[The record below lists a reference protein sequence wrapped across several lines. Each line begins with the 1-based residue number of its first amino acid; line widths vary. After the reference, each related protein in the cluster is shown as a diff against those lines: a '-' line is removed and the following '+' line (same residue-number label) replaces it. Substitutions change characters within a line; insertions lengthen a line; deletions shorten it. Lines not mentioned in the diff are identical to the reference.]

1 MIRVGGYCRIDLMT
15 MTSHPSKAHKIT
27 PDDPRHPEHGDY
39 LAWLRG
45 LSMEE
50 RGRMILDKCREAA
63 AEERARIASGLPPTT
78 PEPWPESTW
87 ELLRRLVRQSRENS
101 RVASGE
107 QPHE

>member
-1 MIRVGGYCRIDLMT
+1 MS
-15 MTSHPSKAHKIT
+15 TSSQSPKTRKIT
-27 PDDPRHPEHGDY
+27 PDDPRHPEHDAY

-50 RGRMILDKCREAA
+50 RGNLILAKCREAA
-63 AEERARIASGLPPTT
+63 AKERARIASGLPPTI

-87 ELLRRLVRQSRENS
+87 ELLRRLVRQSRQSSSVEN
-101 RVASGE
+101 GE